1 MGTPGSK
8 TSEVRPLM
16 RGGLGPGPE
25 NSHWLIIF
33 SPPFDLEIR
42 WGLRRRA
49 LPCPK
54 YR

>member
-25 NSHWLIIF
+25 NS
-33 SPPFDLEIR
+33 
-42 WGLRRRA
+42 RRDTVA
-49 LPCPK
+49 DNF
-54 YR
+54 